1 VIKDESQQHI
11 DITRAIFYYR
21 LDHNHQLFRYH
32 DSARWNISIYLALL
46 SSPPHISNST
56 PRSYSHSTSY
66 FSPGGRRFATAY
78 LNAVLE
84 THNSP
89 YTFSFR
95 EAFVR
100 LWKTS
105 PYDLFRITKGGQ
117 RAYMK
122 KEMIRLRREWEHELD
137 RARASMREDAY
148 WSRVAPFVGCLVA
161 GRVDQGRREV
171 TVTFGVSAR
180 GMADQKECGDGGVT
194 KEWNGDLK
202 EWSGGVERERNEL
215 LEGLK
220 VPMDGKVVGG
230 PAAEYET
237 MVELTA
243 GLNAVKH
250 STAKEILKTLLTL
263 L

>member
-1 VIKDESQQHI
+1 M

-89 YTFSFR
+89 YTFAYR

-105 PYDLFRITKGGQ
+105 PYDFFQIMKGGQ

-137 RARASMREDAY
+137 RTRASMGEDAY

-161 GRVDQGRREV
+161 GRVDQGRREA
-171 TVTFGVSAR
+171 TVTFGGSAR
-180 GMADQKECGDGGVT
+180 EMAHQKVYGDGDVGNE
-194 KEWNGDLK
+194 EWHGDLK
-202 EWSGGVERERNEL
+202 KWTGDVERERNEL

-220 VPMDGKVVGG
+220 APMDGKIVGG

-237 MVELTA
+237 VVELTA

-250 STAKEILKTLLTL
+250 STAKGMLATLLTL

>member
-1 VIKDESQQHI
+1 M

-21 LDHNHQLFRYH
+21 LDHNHQLLRYH

-56 PRSYSHSTSY
+56 PKSYSHSTSY
-66 FSPGGRRFATAY
+66 FSPSGRRFATAY

-84 THNSP
+84 THNWP
-89 YTFSFR
+89 YTFTRR

-100 LWKTS
+100 LWKAS
-105 PYDLFRITKGGQ
+105 PYDFFRITKAGQ

-122 KEMIRLRREWEHELD
+122 REMIRLRREWEHELD
-137 RARASMREDAY
+137 RARVSMGEDAY

-161 GRVDQGRREV
+161 GRVDQGRREA
-171 TVTFGVSAR
+171 TVTLGVSAR
-180 GMADQKECGDGGVT
+180 GLADEEKYGDGDLR
-194 KEWNGDLK
+194 KEWHGALK
-202 EWSGGVERERNEL
+202 EWSGGVETERNEL

-220 VPMDGKVVGG
+220 VPMDEKVVGG
-230 PAAEYET
+230 SAAEYET
-237 MVELTA
+237 VVDLTA
-243 GLNAVKH
+243 GLNAARH
-250 STAKEILKTLLTL
+250 STAKGMLATLLTL

>member
-1 VIKDESQQHI
+1 M

-46 SSPPHISNST
+46 SSPPYISNST
-56 PRSYSHSTSY
+56 PRSHSHSTSY
-66 FSPGGRRFATAY
+66 FSPGGRSFATAY

-89 YTFSFR
+89 YTFSYR

-105 PYDLFRITKGGQ
+105 PYDFFRITKGGQ

-137 RARASMREDAY
+137 RARASMGEDAY

-161 GRVDQGRREV
+161 GRVDQGRREA
-171 TVTFGVSAR
+171 TVTFGV
-180 GMADQKECGDGGVT
+180 DQKECGDVK
-194 KEWNGDLK
+194 KECSGDLE
-202 EWSGGVERERNEL
+202 EWSGCVEMERNEL
-215 LEGLK
+215 LEGLNA
-220 VPMDGKVVGG
+220 PMDGKVLGG

-237 MVELTA
+237 VVELTA

-250 STAKEILKTLLTL
+250 LTAKDLLTTLLTL